1 MTGLEELRQRVA
13 QAEERFG
20 VIDERHAKYSG
31 RLITLMNAIEGRIR
45 EQRAEIE
52 QQSGEILRQ
61 GRDNAELSARLSRV
75 DEENEQLRAMLH
87 SLLKAI
93 EGGQRDVLAE
103 TMLSLDS
110 TVSALMRGSAQ
121 EATLLEAPLDS
132 APAMAAPGAADD
144 DAFGAASPTLEERD
158 AGDPFDR
165 GVGHGAWDAALPDDT
180 APWSTRETAPEAP
193 EAPEAPDFAGAC
205 VAEPQPSA
213 EPDRPHTIDVRD
225 DARFETI
232 SDAETD
238 QPRTLN
244 EIMRRVSRLVE
255 AADAAGLPARAG
267 SAASDSDGP
276 EVETDGPGKRTA
288 ASS

>member
-13 QAEERFG
+13 QAEGRFG

-121 EATLLEAPLDS
+121 EATLLEAPLDPG
-132 APAMAAPGAADD
+132 PAGPATGAADD
-144 DAFGAASPTLEERD
+144 DASGAASLTLDERD
-158 AGDPFDR
+158 AGDPFHR
-165 GVGHGAWDAALPDDT
+165 GVGYGAWGAALPD
-180 APWSTRETAPEAP
+180 ETAPEAP
-193 EAPEAPDFAGAC
+193 EAPQAPDFADAC
-205 VAEPQPSA
+205 DAGPKASA
-213 EPDRPHTIDVRD
+213 EPDRHHTIDVLD

-232 SDAETD
+232 SGAEID

-255 AADAAGLPARAG
+255 AADAAGLPSKAG

-276 EVETDGPGKRTA
+276 EVETGGSDKRTA

>member
-121 EATLLEAPLDS
+121 EATLLEAPLDPR
-132 APAMAAPGAADD
+132 PAGPAAGAADY
-144 DAFGAASPTLEERD
+144 DASGAASLTLDERD

-165 GVGHGAWDAALPDDT
+165 GVGYGAWDAALPD
-180 APWSTRETAPEAP
+180 ETAP

-205 VAEPQPSA
+205 GAGPKASA
-213 EPDRPHTIDVRD
+213 APDRPHTIDVLD

-232 SDAETD
+232 ADAEID

-255 AADAAGLPARAG
+255 AADAAGLPSKAG
-267 SAASDSDGP
+267 SATSDSDGP
-276 EVETDGPGKRTA
+276 EVETDGSDKRTA